1 MEPLNAEFLK
11 EARRTSSRL
20 AGKQR
25 FLREQKARITHERV
39 TGKNFRG
46 LESPLRKRAGKPQSG
61 RTCKNASDKG
71 LASRIHR
78 ELVQLSDKNKQLSK
92 QNRQKIATDTLP
104 PARQNTRMANKP
116 LKRRRQPLVVRETR
130 SKATRCQRTPPARAQ
145 TATT

>member
-1 MEPLNAEFLK
+1 MELLNAEFLK
-11 EARRTSSRL
+11 EARKTSSRL

-25 FLREQKARITHERV
+25 FLRAQKARITHERV

-46 LESPLRKRAGKPQSG
+46 LKSPLRKRAGKPQSG

-78 ELVQLSDKNKQLSK
+78 ELVQLSNKNKHLSK

-104 PARQNTRMANKP
+104 PPHNTRMANKP
-116 LKRRRQPLVVRETR
+116 LKRRLQPLVVRETR
-130 SKATRCQRTPPARAQ
+130 SKATRCQRTSPGRAK
-145 TATT
+145 TAKT